1 MLAQRNLFTLWLLL
15 LLHFSGSA
23 MRFNLFRQSE
33 RNPVPQEGDVR
44 LFGGSVSEGRVEIY
58 HEGYWGTVCD
68 DGWGMAEAQVVC
80 RQLHF
85 PGAKSVV
92 IGKDYGK
99 ASGPIWLDDLTCKGT
114 ENHLLTCAFIS
125 WGTTDCSHKEDVG
138 VICATTGTNLTISDS
153 THSLD
158 HSITLSDEL
167 GQIFDSGNGCD
178 FLILV
183 QSATGNREEDGTPEM
198 VGTTICTH
206 KIILS
211 QFPLFNASEGMTSIT
226 VPISQSCQPHFTS
239 FIRYI
244 YTRKVDVTFSSAQCL
259 HWMAYKFGVK
269 QLMEDA
275 GRLFSKILPEDPL
288 FNTQVSLYEYAEET
302 GDFVLQETCIQYLA
316 WNYQNLTRS
325 PAWTHLS
332 VNLLGSLLTRS
343 DLVVPDEYFL
353 LQTVESWI
361 TEKGNLTSLE
371 TQLDL
376 LNRIRFPM
384 IPAETLYDLEYNSSL
399 YSTHK
404 NMYREKILEAF
415 QFNVL
420 LFSDL
425 ISNPKFNREDDN
437 FQPRFYTTKP
447 WSTVIIPDQ
456 TSSYS
461 QYGGLHGYYQ
471 TPTKSLSTPVHN
483 SLIFKRNKVNWEAS
497 VFKNQYECSNRGM
510 RCDSLPMA
518 RLITY
523 NQLTDQSNII
533 FRNRLLLMCQGKYI
547 CHVQDFK
554 ANVAYVNGTQVL
566 TYPCPDDQYTYH
578 FVVRPEY
585 V

>member
-1 MLAQRNLFTLWLLL
+1 MLAPRNIFTLWLLL
-15 LLHFSGSA
+15 LLHDVSESATGFDWFSE
-23 MRFNLFRQSE
+23 E

-44 LFGGSVSEGRVEIY
+44 LFGGSASEGRVEIY

-68 DGWGMAEAQVVC
+68 DGWDMAEAQVVC

-114 ENHLLTCAFIS
+114 ENHLFKCAFKS

-138 VICATTGTNLTISDS
+138 VICETTGTNLTISDS

-158 HSITLSDEL
+158 HSISLSDEL

-178 FLILV
+178 FQILV
-183 QSATGNREEDGTPEM
+183 QSATGNRNEDGAPEM
-198 VGTTICTH
+198 VATTICTH
-206 KIILS
+206 KIVLS

-269 QLMEDA
+269 QLMEDT

-288 FNTQVSLYEYAEET
+288 FKTQVSLYEYAEET
-302 GDFVLQETCIQYLA
+302 GDLVLQENCIQYLA

-332 VNLLGSLLTRS
+332 VDLLGSLLTRS
-343 DLVVPDEYFL
+343 DLVVPDEYFV

-361 TEKGNLTSLE
+361 TEKGNSTSMK

-384 IPAETLYDLEYNSSL
+384 IPAEVLYNLEDNSSL
-399 YSTHK
+399 YSTHEK
-404 NMYREKILEAF
+404 VYRENILEAF

-425 ISNPKFNREDDN
+425 MSNPKFNRENDH
-437 FQPRFYTTKP
+437 FQPRFYTAKP

-456 TSSYS
+456 TSSFNHY
-461 QYGGLHGYYQ
+461 QYGGHQ
-471 TPTKSLSTPVHN
+471 TPTKSLTTPVHN
-483 SLIFKRNKVNWEAS
+483 SMIFKRNMVNWEAN
-497 VFKNQYECSNRGM
+497 VFKNQYECSNRGL

-523 NQLTDQSNII
+523 NQLTDQRNVI
-533 FRNRLLLMCQGKYI
+533 FRNRLLLICQGKYI

-554 ANVAYVNGTQVL
+554 ANTAYVNGSQVL
-566 TYPCPDDQYTYH
+566 TYPCPDNQYTYR